1 MVGVVG
7 ERDLEPV
14 DAGEQLSIAGRGGL
28 AHGEDPV
35 ELLELAD
42 PERSAHVVD
51 SVVEAEASVVEPAA
65 AVGAALVAQA
75 DELVP
80 GLLGRAS

>member
-1 MVGVVG
+1 M
-7 ERDLEPV
+7 R
-14 DAGEQLSIAGRGGL
+14 
-28 AHGEDPV
+28 EDPV

-42 PERSAHVVD
+42 PERGAHVVD
-51 SVVEAEASVVEPAA
+51 AVVEAEARVVEPAA

-75 DELVP
+75 DELMP